1 MSSTASQPYLDNLW
15 KWKCGLPE
23 KDLDHPEPKI
33 NIDDLFKSEWSDE
46 FEQLM
51 RNRRVL
57 GAIRYGKTNALG
69 KPKYDRVNT
78 LRRKIDLYEQTKNK
92 EVLVDIANY
101 AMVEFQEPTI
111 DGTYFQATDDQDHDT
126 IKPLK

>member
-1 MSSTASQPYLDNLW
+1 MINNSKDFLMNLW
-15 KWKCGLPE
+15 RWKCGLE
-23 KDLDHPEPKI
+23 EIDLDKPVEIINLDELKI
-33 NIDDLFKSEWSDE
+33 SEWSSE
-46 FEQLM
+46 FEMYM

-57 GAIRYGKTNALG
+57 GAIRYGKTNAKG

-78 LRRKIDLYEQTKNK
+78 MRRKIDLYEQTKNK

-111 DGTYFQATDDQDHDT
+111 DGTYFQATDDQDHD
-126 IKPLK
+126 KVKNG